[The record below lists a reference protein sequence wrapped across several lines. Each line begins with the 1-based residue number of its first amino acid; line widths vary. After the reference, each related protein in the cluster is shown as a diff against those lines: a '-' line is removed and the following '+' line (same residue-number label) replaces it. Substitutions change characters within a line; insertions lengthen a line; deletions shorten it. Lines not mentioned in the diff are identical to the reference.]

1 MSLWVWLLEIVW
13 RGLDVLLHLWQIDRE
28 MREGKWD
35 DDADDS
41 SRAQAQAT
49 TGDTPRTQ
57 AQATTGDAID
67 AVAAGDHRL
76 VSAGHRVRAVGL
88 GDGTLPTPPHAVR
101 RLYQSRVQSL

>member
-41 SRAQAQAT
+41 SRT
-49 TGDTPRTQ
+49 
-57 AQATTGDAID
+57 
-67 AVAAGDHRL
+67 
-76 VSAGHRVRAVGL
+76 
-88 GDGTLPTPPHAVR
+88 R
-101 RLYQSRVQSL
+101 RLTQRRGTR